1 MVRSVK
7 ISRVVGAPAI
17 GNAFFDRK
25 ELVKRICDR
34 LKCGSI
40 LLVAPR
46 RFGKTSIM
54 LKAEENL
61 ASDDVLPL
69 YLDVEWVSQPSD
81 FVTEVLYK
89 LKETSNSGFT
99 VLLKNL
105 PAGLFSFIKN
115 NIDNLEIAG
124 FRLKLRDELREA
136 WVEKG
141 REIFKA
147 FKTIKADVILFV
159 DEFPLMLYN
168 MSSRAKIDSAE
179 IHSFLYWLRSIRM
192 ETNVRMVFGGSIG
205 IDQILKTINAGA
217 SINDMERIFVGPFE
231 KKDAKALIALL
242 FESENVKID
251 EKSIDKILD
260 VLEEPIPYFIQIMVS
275 TLLNEAKTSKLKVT
289 PTMVETAYQNRVL
302 GVECR
307 SYFEH
312 YFQRLSIYYSPQE
325 AEVAKKLLKEIA
337 LKEKMSQKELFK
349 SYCVCAQNDDVE
361 KFNYIINEL
370 ENDFYLKFDP
380 ITSEY
385 KFATNVLR
393 DLWLRRYEV
402 LE

>member
-1 MVRSVK
+1 MVRDMA

-25 ELVKRICDR
+25 ELIENIRDR

-54 LKAEENL
+54 LKVKENL

-89 LKETSNSGFT
+89 LKETNDSGFAEL
-99 VLLKNL
+99 VKNL
-105 PAGLFSFIKN
+105 PKGLFSSLKK

-136 WVEKG
+136 WIEKG
-141 REIFKA
+141 REIFKT
-147 FKTIKADVILFV
+147 FKTISPNVVLFV

-231 KKDAKALIALL
+231 KNDAKKFIALL

-251 EKSIDKILD
+251 EESIEKILD

-289 PTMVETAYQNRVL
+289 PTMVETAYQTRVL
-302 GVECR
+302 GIECR

-312 YFQRLSIYYSPQE
+312 YFQRLPIYYSPQE

-337 LKEKMSQKELFK
+337 LKERMSQKELFK
-349 SYCVCAQNDDVE
+349 SYCVCAKNDDVE
-361 KFNYIINEL
+361 KFNYIISEL

-380 ITSEY
+380 KTSEY
-385 KFATNVLR
+385 RFATNVLR

>member
-1 MVRSVK
+1 
-7 ISRVVGAPAI
+7 
-17 GNAFFDRK
+17 
-25 ELVKRICDR
+25 
-34 LKCGSI
+34 

-54 LKAEENL
+54 LKAKENL

-192 ETNVRMVFGGSIG
+192 ETNVHMVFGGSIG